1 MGGPERLTHVDASFL
16 YLERPG
22 MPMHV
27 GGVSV
32 LDPSTRPDG
41 RLPFEEVR
49 RTLAARIHLAPRLRQ
64 RVLEVPLGLARPVWV
79 DDERFDLDYHLRRAA
94 LPAPG
99 GRAELADAVG
109 RALSQ
114 PLDRT
119 RPLWE
124 LHVFEG
130 LEGGLAAVL
139 LKVHHAMADGISVM
153 RVAQAMFDLEPEP
166 RRPAEPEPWRP
177 TPPPSPG
184 ALVRDAVLEGL
195 ADPADA
201 LRRAALAPR
210 VAAAGVA
217 GVLAGAIRILGMGP
231 PPRGPF
237 DAPVGTGRRFAM
249 ADAPFER
256 FRAIERALGGTV
268 NDVVLT
274 VVAGAIHDLLRARR
288 EPTRGRTLRVMVPV
302 SLRAR
307 DERDLVG
314 NRIAPAFVDVPVGPM
329 SPRRRHAAVR
339 RAAAHLRGT
348 ALGADAVLGL
358 GALAPPVLLAAA
370 ARLVSRGRWFNVVV
384 SNVPAPQVPV
394 YLCGARLLASY
405 PAMPLA
411 ENVALSIGCTSLAG
425 TMAFGLTGDR
435 DAMRDLD
442 RLALAIEEQVEA
454 LAKAAG
460 V

>member
-1 MGGPERLTHVDASFL
+1 MGPERLTHLDASFL

-64 RVLEVPLGLARPVWV
+64 RVLAVPLGLARPVWV

-99 GRAELADAVG
+99 GRAELAEAVG
-109 RALSQ
+109 RALSE

-124 LHVFEG
+124 LHLFEG
-130 LEGGLAAVL
+130 LEGGLVAVL
-139 LKVHHAMADGISVM
+139 LKVHHAMADGVSVM
-153 RVAQAMFDLEPEP
+153 RLAQAMFDLDPEP
-166 RRPAEPEPWRP
+166 RDPGEPEPWRP
-177 TPPPSPG
+177 ASPP
-184 ALVRDAVLEGL
+184 AAAELLRDALLQGL
-195 ADPADA
+195 ADPADV
-201 LRRAALAPR
+201 LRRAARAPLA
-210 VAAAGVA
+210 AGGGVA
-217 GVLAGAIRILGMGP
+217 GALAGAARILGMGP

-256 FRAIERALGGTV
+256 FRAIKRALGGSV

-288 EPTRGRTLRVMVPV
+288 EPTRGRSVRILVPV
-302 SLRAR
+302 SLRTG
-307 DERDLVG
+307 DEAGALG
-314 NRIAPAFVDVPVGPM
+314 NRIAPAFVDAPVGPM

-358 GALAPPVLLAAA
+358 GALTPPVLLAAA
-370 ARLVSRGRWFNVVV
+370 ARLVSRGRWFNAVV

-435 DAMRDLD
+435 DGMPDLD
-442 RLALAIEEQVEA
+442 RLASAIEGQVDA

-460 V
+460 I